1 MKYFSKKGLFYSLL
15 GLLGFSGCEN
25 ETPDMYG
32 PMLMYGPMPTSL
44 SFSTHVTDH
53 SDQPIKGIR
62 TIMEV
67 SGENET
73 TLVRDT
79 VFTDQNGMA
88 YNKISDTSSCYPDEQ
103 TKFTFTYDDVDGTE
117 NGLYESKTEE
127 IAFKDLPTG
136 DIITVK
142 LKEIEKENEK

>member
-1 MKYFSKKGLFYSLL
+1 MKYFSKKGMFYSLL
-15 GLLGFSGCEN
+15 GLVGFSCSEN
-25 ETPDMYG
+25 E
-32 PMLMYGPMPTSL
+32 MLMYGPMPTSL

-79 VFTDQNGMA
+79 VFTDQNGTA
-88 YNKISDTSSCYPDEQ
+88 YNKIS
-103 TKFTFTYDDVDGTE
+103 DGTE